1 MRLAWWIVLVI
12 ALAAAILIA
21 LSVGTIGL
29 SLPTVWRALAGEG
42 DVTAVSVVRTL
53 RLPRTLLAV
62 LVGAGLGVSGAALQG
77 ALRNTLAEPY
87 LLGVSGGAAAGAVL
101 AVGMGLSF
109 TLLPLASFAGA
120 VVAVALTLFVA
131 HASGTRGDPRVL
143 IMGGVVVGAFANAAI
158 MILLANEP
166 ASTVRGALW
175 WMMGSVGDAN
185 MTTVVTLAIYLIL
198 GGAALVFWAR
208 ELDVLALGDEAAA
221 GLGVDVDAAMRRI
234 FLAASLLAASTVA
247 GAGLIGFVGL
257 VVPHL
262 ARMMG
267 ARRHRPMLLA
277 SALIGGTLVVL
288 SDVLARTV
296 SPPAELPL
304 GAVTAVLGVPF
315 FLTRVRRLT

>member
-1 MRLAWWIVLVI
+1 MRLAWWVVLVI
-12 ALAAAILIA
+12 ALAAAVIVA

-29 SLPTVWRALAGEG
+29 SPPTVWRALMGEG
-42 DVTAVSVVRTL
+42 DTTAVSVVRAL

-101 AVGMGLSF
+101 AVGLGVSF

-185 MTTVVTLAIYLIL
+185 MTTVATLAVYLL
-198 GGAALVFWAR
+198 VGGTALVFWAR

-221 GLGVDVDAAMRRI
+221 GLGVDVDSAMRRV
-234 FLAASLLAASTVA
+234 FLAASLLAAATVA

-277 SALIGGTLVVL
+277 SALIGGTLVVM

-296 SPPAELPL
+296 RPPAELPL

-315 FLTRVRRLT
+315 FLTRLRRLT

>member
-1 MRLAWWIVLVI
+1 VLLI
-12 ALAAAILIA
+12 ALAAVILIA
-21 LSVGTIGL
+21 LSVGTMGL
-29 SLPTVWRALAGEG
+29 SLPTVWRALIGEG
-42 DVTAVSVVRTL
+42 DVTAISVVRTL

-109 TLLPLASFAGA
+109 ALLPLASFAGA

-143 IMGGVVVGAFANAAI
+143 IMGGVVVGAVANAAI
-158 MILLANEP
+158 KILLANQP

-175 WMMGSVGDAN
+175 WMMGSVGDAS
-185 MTTVVTLAIYLIL
+185 MTTVATLAVYLVV
-198 GGAALVFWAR
+198 GGTALVFWAR

-234 FLAASLLAASTVA
+234 FLAASLLAAATVA

-277 SALIGGTLVVL
+277 SALIGGTLVVM
-288 SDVLARTV
+288 SDILARTV
-296 SPPAELPL
+296 RPPAELPL

-315 FLTRVRRLT
+315 FLARLRRLT